1 MIRLTVVFVD
11 VRGFSALS
19 EKTEPAIIVEKLN
32 RFYRLAA
39 QSVFTLDGTLDKM
52 VGDGVMAFFGAPFQ
66 PEDHATRAVQSAFEI
81 VSGTQPCPENIE
93 GLPAGDGVATGEVF
107 MGNVGEGEVR
117 DFTVIGDTVN
127 TAARLQSLA
136 GPGEVLISDETFRA
150 VSADV
155 GKTESRTLELKGKE
169 EPVLAHGLKVAGN
182 PLLSGSKSKFLS
194 LR

>member
-1 MIRLTVVFVD
+1 
-11 VRGFSALS
+11 
-19 EKTEPAIIVEKLN
+19 
-32 RFYRLAA
+32 
-39 QSVFTLDGTLDKM
+39 
-52 VGDGVMAFFGAPFQ
+52 
-66 PEDHATRAVQSAFEI
+66 
-81 VSGTQPCPENIE
+81 
-93 GLPAGDGVATGEVF
+93 
-107 MGNVGEGEVR
+107 MGNVGEGEGEGEVR

-169 EPVLAHGLKVAGN
+169 EPVLAHGLKVAVN

>member
-1 MIRLTVVFVD
+1 MVRLTVVFVD

-52 VGDGVMAFFGAPFQ
+52 VDDGVIAFFGAPFQ
-66 PEDHATRAVQSAFEI
+66 PEGHATRAVQSALEI

-117 DFTVIGDTVN
+117 DFTVIGHTVN
-127 TAARLQSLA
+127 TAARLQSLS
-136 GPGEVLISDETFRA
+136 GPGDVLISDKTFRA
-150 VSADV
+150 ASADV

>member
-1 MIRLTVVFVD
+1 
-11 VRGFSALS
+11 
-19 EKTEPAIIVEKLN
+19 
-32 RFYRLAA
+32 
-39 QSVFTLDGTLDKM
+39 
-52 VGDGVMAFFGAPFQ
+52 
-66 PEDHATRAVQSAFEI
+66 

-93 GLPAGDGVATGEVF
+93 GLPVGGGVATSEVF
-107 MGNVGEGEVR
+107 IRNMGEGEVR

-169 EPVLAHGLKVAGN
+169 EPVLAHGLKVAVN

>member
-66 PEDHATRAVQSAFEI
+66 PEDHDTRAVQSAFEI

-93 GLPAGDGVATGEVF
+93 GLPAGGGVATGEVF

>member
-1 MIRLTVVFVD
+1 MVD
-11 VRGFSALS
+11 
-19 EKTEPAIIVEKLN
+19 
-32 RFYRLAA
+32 
-39 QSVFTLDGTLDKM
+39 
-52 VGDGVMAFFGAPFQ
+52 DGVMAFFRAPFQ
-66 PEDHATRAVQSAFEI
+66 PEDHATRAVQSALEI
-81 VSGTQPCPENIE
+81 VVGTQPCPENIE
-93 GLPAGDGVATGEVF
+93 GLPACGGVATGEVF
-107 MGNVGEGEVR
+107 MGSVGEGEVR